1 MTTQFEGAKITEQSV
16 TFDIVIVKPHVLHGV
31 DGSDCGTRVLD
42 FAAHEAALRGALLN
56 IVCAYEDTP
65 STTPWP
71 VVPPQL
77 DQVSAAAIVDD
88 SLSHAQAI
96 EPAIVAKGEIRYGP
110 AGRVLVE
117 ASRDAIM

>member
-1 MTTQFEGAKITEQSV
+1 M
-16 TFDIVIVKPHVLHGV
+16 
-31 DGSDCGTRVLD
+31 
-42 FAAHEAALRGALLN
+42 
-56 IVCAYEDTP
+56 
-65 STTPWP
+65 
-71 VVPPQL
+71 
-77 DQVSAAAIVDD
+77 AIVDD